1 MLFSPEKTKDSGKL
15 GVYSDIYS
23 LAAILYVLTT
33 AQLPL
38 NANLRSFQDLVP
50 PIQYNNQMSDRF
62 SDAILKGMA
71 LDIKQRPQCLKD
83 WLDLFKQAQ
92 IQEESSSQEKP
103 KIIEQT
109 EFMPPPPEETVVQRS
124 TQIIT
129 PPTITKPKYNY
140 PNIEEFSFE
149 TVTLTEEKNYLGLFL
164 RLKKI

>member
-1 MLFSPEKTKDSGKL
+1 M
-15 GVYSDIYS
+15 
-23 LAAILYVLTT
+23 AAILYVLTT

-92 IQEESSSQEKP
+92 TQEESSSQEK
-103 KIIEQT
+103 Q
-109 EFMPPPPEETVVQRS
+109 
-124 TQIIT
+124 
-129 PPTITKPKYNY
+129 
-140 PNIEEFSFE
+140 
-149 TVTLTEEKNYLGLFL
+149 
-164 RLKKI
+164 KK